1 MHTLLVLLPMLL
13 GVDAGT
19 SSPSDRPA
27 AYTEARRAFA
37 RAIQAGSLDEA
48 RDALG
53 RRRAAAPGRLDVD
66 YDLACVEARAGNVDR
81 AFAVLGPVASSGLAI
96 DPAADPDLKPLQ
108 GDPRWAPLLS
118 RFAAGRAP
126 VSPGGKAVDIPAEV
140 GLVEDVAEDAR
151 TGAVFVSSVRT
162 GEVWRRA
169 NGGWR
174 AWAHPGAPASGAFAV
189 AVDPARGV
197 LHVTVAAVPQTEGF
211 RKADEG
217 RTALVTYRLA
227 DATEIARHEPPG
239 EGPHLLGDMVIA
251 PDGTVLVSDALA
263 GTVYRLQSGGDAL
276 EPLVPAHTFASPQTP
291 ALSADGK
298 TLFIPDWTLGLFAL
312 PLAGAA
318 PEPVSG
324 PPDLIS
330 GGIDGLL
337 SVPGGLVAAQNGIV
351 EPRLVRLWLS
361 PDGRRVT
368 RWAVLARGPTLGDP
382 THVVARPG
390 GVLAVAESGWGRFT
404 GEGTLKPDAPPPRL
418 RLVRLDLH

>member
-19 SSPSDRPA
+19 ATDPARPA
-27 AYTEARRAFA
+27 AYIEARRAFGKA
-37 RAIQAGSLDEA
+37 LESGALDEA

-81 AFAVLGPVASSGLAI
+81 AFAVLGALASSGLAV
-96 DPAADPDLKPLQ
+96 DPAADADLRPLQ

-118 RFAAGRAP
+118 RFAAARAP
-126 VSPGGKAVDIPAEV
+126 VSPGGSAIDVPAEV
-140 GLVEDVAEDAR
+140 GLVEDVAQDAR

-162 GEVWRRA
+162 GEVWRRT
-169 NGGWR
+169 GGKWR
-174 AWAHPGAPASGAFAV
+174 AWARPGTPGRGAFAV

-197 LHVTVAAVPQTEGF
+197 LHVTVAPVPQTEGF
-211 RKADEG
+211 RKEDEG
-217 RTALVTYRLA
+217 RTALVTHRLA
-227 DATEIARHEPPG
+227 DATELAQREPPG

-251 PDGTVLVSDALA
+251 RDGTVLVSDALA
-263 GTVYRLQSGGDAL
+263 GTVYRLRSGGYAL

-298 TLFIPDWTLGLFAL
+298 TLFVPDWTLGLFAL
-312 PLAGAA
+312 PLAGGV
-318 PEPVSG
+318 PEPVAG
-324 PPDLIS
+324 PADLIS
-330 GGIDGLL
+330 GGIDGLV
-337 SVPGGLVAAQNGIV
+337 SVPGGLLAAQNGIV

-368 RWAVLARGPTLGDP
+368 RWAVLAQGPTLGDP

-404 GEGTLKPDAPPPRL
+404 GEGKVKPGAPPARL
-418 RLVRLDLH
+418 RLLGLDLH

>member
-19 SSPSDRPA
+19 ATSPGRPA
-27 AYTEARRAFA
+27 AYGEARRAFA
-37 RAIQAGSLDEA
+37 RALESGALDEA

-66 YDLACVEARAGNVDR
+66 YDLACVEARAGNMDR
-81 AFAVLGPVASSGLAI
+81 AFAVLGPIAGSGLAV
-96 DPAADPDLKPLQ
+96 DPAADSDLKPLQ
-108 GDPRWAPLLS
+108 ADPRWAQLLS
-118 RFAAGRAP
+118 RFAAARAP
-126 VSPGGKAVDIPAEV
+126 VSAKGAAVEIPAEI

-162 GEVWRRA
+162 GEIWRRA
-169 NGGWR
+169 AGKWQ
-174 AWAHPGAPASGAFAV
+174 AWARPGPPGAGAFAL

-197 LHVTVAAVPQTEGF
+197 LHVTVAGVPQTEGF
-211 RKADEG
+211 RQTDEG

-227 DATEIARHEPPG
+227 DATELARREPPG

-251 PDGTVLVSDALA
+251 PDETVLVSDALA
-263 GTVYRLQSGGDAL
+263 GTVYRLRSGGKAL
-276 EPLVPAHTFASPQTP
+276 EAIVPDHTFASPQTP
-291 ALSADGK
+291 ALAADGK
-298 TLFIPDWTLGLFAL
+298 TLFVPDWTLGLFRL
-312 PLAGAA
+312 PIAGGA
-318 PEPVSG
+318 PEPVAG

-337 SVPGGLVAAQNGIV
+337 AVPGGLVAAQNGIV
-351 EPRLVRLWLS
+351 EPRLVRLWLA

-368 RWAVLARGPTLGDP
+368 RWAVLAQGPTLGDP

-404 GEGTLKPDAPPPRL
+404 GDGKLKPDAPPARL
-418 RLVRLDLH
+418 RLLQLDLH